1 MKNPSESSEFVSDEL
16 VVQSV
21 RKWVE
26 TVVVELNLCPFAGRE
41 LLDSRVRFATT
52 KAITEEQLLMA
63 LQEELELLNS
73 DISVETTLLIHA
85 NVLQDFYDY
94 NQFLSIA
101 DALLVEMGLE
111 GIYQIASFHPGYQF
125 GGTEPGDA
133 ENYTNRSPYPMLH
146 LLREASLER
155 AIENYP
161 EVDQIPAR
169 NIALMNSLGQGK
181 LQALLRGCLNGSRH

>member
-1 MKNPSESSEFVSDEL
+1 MKNPSESSEFVSEEL

-41 LLDSRVRFATT
+41 LLDNRVRFATT

-63 LQEELELLNS
+63 LQEELEFLNS
-73 DISVETTLLIHA
+73 DLSVETTLLIHA

-111 GIYQIASFHPGYQF
+111 GIYQVASFHPGYQF
-125 GGTEPGDA
+125 GGTDPGDV

-146 LLREASLER
+146 ILREASLEQ
-155 AIENYP
+155 AIASYP
-161 EVDQIPAR
+161 DVDQIPAR
-169 NIALMNSLGQGK
+169 NVALMNTLGQEK
-181 LQALLRGCLNGSRH
+181 LQEILRACLKGSRH